1 MSKIEIKSTF
11 MLPLISIPEVVK
23 HYAPHFESAFTQAD
37 YKHFQRYISGL
48 IVSENK
54 TIEGINRLFV
64 LEPRNQSTLNR
75 FLTASKYDVSNLHRL
90 RLELLNSQEQTR
102 LKGEGHA
109 GGVVS
114 LDDTMLMHYGKCFD
128 QIAYLKDH
136 ATDSYMW
143 AHNLV
148 NLHYS
153 DDKTDYPLS
162 FELWK
167 PMNVETVAT
176 AIQDA
181 GYLIKSSKKELKQT
195 APKKWKQ
202 HLRYLYKKHC
212 GDERV
217 RSSYRSKLT
226 IGQDLLRDF
235 YRAHPLDIPVAFD
248 KWFTNPAF
256 CRYIDEDLE
265 KGYVGGLKSSEKIL
279 RAGGKTISVGDFVK
293 SLHEEHLTQSPEEE
307 PRKQPVFGKVTIRYK
322 GKKEVYYNYCKVHH
336 ICGYGRQRLLIS
348 YSNPE
353 LTGTARVFI
362 SNRLKWRS
370 HQMARVG
377 RHRWPVE
384 EYHKEGKAEGLNKYQ
399 TRNFKAIEKHIAM
412 VAVVYSILQ
421 HSRHDSV
428 LLNNLREQLDI
439 KNIEGSLAF
448 WRRAAQAQALW
459 LLVQWLKVS
468 IQEGMSLQQIVQ
480 TLIPAYGLS

>member
-1 MSKIEIKSTF
+1 
-11 MLPLISIPEVVK
+11 MLPLVSIPEIVN
-23 HYAPHFESAFTQAD
+23 HYAPHFKAAFTAAE
-37 YKHFQRYISGL
+37 YVHFERYISGL

-64 LEPRNQSTLNR
+64 LEPKDQSTLNR
-75 FLTASKYDVSNLHRL
+75 FLTNSKYDVSTLYEL
-90 RLELLNSQEQTR
+90 RLALLNSQEQTK
-102 LKGEGHA
+102 LKGAGHA
-109 GGVVS
+109 AGVAS

-128 QIAYLKDH
+128 EIAYLKDH
-136 ATDSYMW
+136 ATDRYMW

-153 DDKTDYPLS
+153 DDVTDYPLS

-167 PMNVETVAT
+167 SMDVEAVA
-176 AIQDA
+176 AAVLRA
-181 GYLIKSSKKELKQT
+181 GYKIKPAKQKLKET

-202 HLRYLYKKHC
+202 HMTYQYKKHIK
-212 GDERV
+212 DERV
-217 RSSYRSKLT
+217 RSSYRSKIT
-226 IGQDLLRDF
+226 IGQDLLRNF
-235 YRAHPLDIPVAFD
+235 YEQHPLDIPVAFD

-256 CRYIDEDLE
+256 CKFIDQDLA
-265 KGYVGGLKSSEKIL
+265 KGYVGGLKSDAKLL
-279 RAGGKTISVGDFVK
+279 RAGGKKMEVGDFVK
-293 SLHEEHLTQSPEEE
+293 QLHQEHLSKTPEEQ
-307 PRKQPVFGKVTIRYK
+307 KKNPVFGKVTIRYK

-348 YSNPE
+348 YSNSD

-370 HQMARVG
+370 HQMTRVG

-384 EYHKEGKAEGLNKYQ
+384 EYHKEGKAEGLDKYQ

-421 HSRHDSV
+421 YARHDSV
-428 LLNNLREQLDI
+428 LLNNLQKQLHI
-439 KNIEGSLAF
+439 ENIEGSLAF
-448 WRRAAQAQALW
+448 WRRATQAQVLW
-459 LLVQWLKVS
+459 LLIQW
-468 IQEGMSLQQIVQ
+468 IEGAMQKGRSLQEIMQ
-480 TLIPAYGLS
+480 TLTPAYGLT